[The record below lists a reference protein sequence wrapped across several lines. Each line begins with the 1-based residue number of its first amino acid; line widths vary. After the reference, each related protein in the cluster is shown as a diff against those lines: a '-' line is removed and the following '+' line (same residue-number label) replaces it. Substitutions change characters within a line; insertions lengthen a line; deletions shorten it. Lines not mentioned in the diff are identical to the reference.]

1 MLLFVRVIVLNK
13 VIFLK
18 LFIIKSYESKLII
31 VFIIYIFFIDYD
43 IMC

>member
-1 MLLFVRVIVLNK
+1 MLLFVRVMVLNK

-31 VFIIYIFFIDYD
+31 VFIIYIFFI
-43 IMC
+43 MC

>member
-1 MLLFVRVIVLNK
+1 MLLFVKVIVLNK
-13 VIFLK
+13 VIYLK

>member
-1 MLLFVRVIVLNK
+1 MLLFVKVIVLNK

>member
-1 MLLFVRVIVLNK
+1 MLLFVRVMVLNK